1 MNDSGYKGLPL
12 TPATAIHLILELFSG
27 KTAHRQDIVDQV
39 VQLHRSRDGD
49 ADASSNPTGT
59 IKKALSRLK
68 EAGSASNPQF
78 GYWNFT
84 GELGE
89 LNTLASVADSISES
103 VVDEDEELQEP
114 APQPAADKV
123 MGVGKDSV
131 YVYYYPTYRS
141 SAETKCE
148 KVWPCKV
155 GMSERDPIVR
165 ILSQGATAMP
175 EAPTVALIVKTDQA
189 YPLEKALHYILVLRG
204 KGADSP
210 GTEWFITNP
219 GEIEEIVRWIT
230 GEV

>member
-1 MNDSGYKGLPL
+1 MNDPGYQGLPL
-12 TPATAIHLILELFSG
+12 TPATAIRLILELFSG

-39 VQLHRSRDGD
+39 VQLHRSRGGD
-49 ADASSNPTGT
+49 ADASSNPTAT

-78 GYWNFT
+78 GYWSLT
-84 GELGE
+84 GEPGE
-89 LNTLASVADSISES
+89 LDAVASAADSISES
-103 VVDEDEELQEP
+103 VVDEDEELQES
-114 APQPAADKV
+114 APQSAADKV

-141 SAETKCE
+141 SAETKGE

-175 EAPTVALIVKTDQA
+175 EAPKVALIIKTDQA

-204 KGADSP
+204 KGAASP

-219 GEIEEIVRWIT
+219 AEVEEIVRWII